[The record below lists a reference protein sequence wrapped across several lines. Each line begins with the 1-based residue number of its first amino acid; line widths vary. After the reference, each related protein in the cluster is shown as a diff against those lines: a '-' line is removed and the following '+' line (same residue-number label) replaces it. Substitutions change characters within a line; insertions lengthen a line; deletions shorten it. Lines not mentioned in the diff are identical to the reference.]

1 MTNIFSRTSLT
12 LGAILGVVL
21 VSLLPHGAWAAGKW
35 TGAAAAPSDWTSSV
49 PLIAKA
55 DADAGKSKAT
65 QCVACHSF
73 NKGEPAKIGPNLYG
87 IVNSQPARDAS
98 FSYSDAM
105 KALDKKRWTYD
116 ALDNFLFSP
125 ADYAPGTKMPYAGI
139 KDAQDRANVIVYL
152 HSLSDSPAPLPK

>member
-1 MTNIFSRTSLT
+1 MSIISGVALISLFSS
-12 LGAILGVVL
+12 A
-21 VSLLPHGAWAAGKW
+21 AWAEGKW
-35 TGAAAAPSDWTSSV
+35 TGAAAASSGWVSSV

-55 DADAGKSKAT
+55 DADAGKSKAS
-65 QCVACHSF
+65 QCAACHSF

-87 IVNSQPARDAS
+87 IVNSQPARDAG

-125 ADYAPGTKMPYAGI
+125 ADYAAGTKMPYAGI
-139 KDAQDRANVIVYL
+139 KDAQDRANVIAYL
-152 HSLSDSPAPLPK
+152 RSLSDNPVPLPK